1 MSNVRYTSACFALKF
16 AISVGLSAFSCGI
29 KSLSTHLLQCF
40 SAVQGLITKHLHSF
54 STSLPLHAGECS
66 YSIFQALAQSQL
78 QPSSLGLSL
87 MFMGTAGVQK
97 VLLVLLQKSI
107 EWFLSVAKLICHS
120 SNWFFMSPLF
130 VLDLGV
136 IYPHI
141 WPTQPISHVYGR
153 VGKMK

>member
-1 MSNVRYTSACFALKF
+1 MRYTSACFALKF
-16 AISVGLSAFSCGI
+16 AISVGLSAFCGI

-97 VLLVLLQKSI
+97 VLLQKSI

-130 VLDLGV
+130 VLDLRV